1 MTQQIIAIR
10 KQIEDERTGA
20 MSDYHIATRYYVDEA
35 ANYAEVGF
43 STYVSE
49 EAYKAGREPVSGS
62 GVVLKMSDMP
72 PRGGD
77 VKDWFYQAAA
87 AVAEGEENGSVL
99 VGAEFVYAPEADAV
113 EADTATE

>member
-20 MSDYHIATRYYVDEA
+20 MSDYHVATRYYVDEA

-49 EAYKAGREPVSGS
+49 ATFKADLEPVSGS
-62 GVVLKMSDMP
+62 SITLKMSALP
-72 PRGGD
+72 PRGAD
-77 VKDWFYQAAA
+77 VKNWLYQAAVA
-87 AVAEGEENGSVL
+87 PVAEGVENGSVL
-99 VGAEFVYAPEADAV
+99 AGGELVYEV
-113 EADTATE
+113 VDTEE

>member
-20 MSDYHIATRYYVDEA
+20 MSEYHVATRYYVDEA

-49 EAYKAGREPVSGS
+49 AAYKAGREPVSGS
-62 GVVLKMSDMP
+62 AIVLKMSDMP

-87 AVAEGEENGSVL
+87 AVAEGVENGSVL
-99 VGAEFVYAPEADAV
+99 AGGELVYEVVDAEE
-113 EADTATE
+113 

>member
-1 MTQQIIAIR
+1 MAQEIIAIR

-49 EAYKAGREPVSGS
+49 ATYKSGREPVSGS
-62 GVVLKMSDMP
+62 GVVLKMSDLP

-77 VKDWFYQAAA
+77 IKDWFYQAAILEP
-87 AVAEGEENGSVL
+87 AEGVENGSVL
-99 VGAEFVYAPEADAV
+99 AGGELVYDIENAV
-113 EADTATE
+113 E

>member
-1 MTQQIIAIR
+1 MSQIIAL
-10 KQIEDERTGA
+10 KKAIEDERTGA

-49 EAYKAGREPVSGS
+49 AAYKAGREPVSGS
-62 GVVLKMSDMP
+62 GIVLKMSDMP
-72 PRGGD
+72 PRGED
-77 VKDWFYQAAA
+77 VKNWFYQAAA

-99 VGAEFVYAPEADAV
+99 TGAEFVYAHDADAI

>member
-20 MSDYHIATRYYVDEA
+20 VSDYHVATRYYVDES
-35 ANYAEVGF
+35 ANYVEVGF

-49 EAYKAGREPVSGS
+49 ASYKAGRDPVSGS
-62 GVVLKMSDMP
+62 GIVLKMSEMP

-77 VKDWFYQAAA
+77 VKDWFYQAAILEP
-87 AVAEGEENGSVL
+87 AEGVEKGSVL
-99 VGAEFVYAPEADAV
+99 AGGELVYEIGTIV
-113 EADTATE
+113 E

>member
-20 MSDYHIATRYYVDEA
+20 MSDYHVATRYYVDEA
-35 ANYAEVGF
+35 ANYVEVGF

-49 EAYKAGREPVSGS
+49 ATFKAGLEPVSSS
-62 GVVLKMSDMP
+62 GIVLKMSDMP

-77 VKDWFYQAAA
+77 VKDWLYQAAILEP
-87 AVAEGEENGSVL
+87 VEGVENGSVL
-99 VGAEFVYAPEADAV
+99 AGGELVYEV
-113 EADTATE
+113 VDTEE

>member
-1 MTQQIIAIR
+1 MTKQIIAIR

-49 EAYKAGREPVSGS
+49 AAYKAGCESVSSS
-62 GVVLKMSDMP
+62 GIVLKISDLP

-77 VKDWFYQAAA
+77 VKDWFYQAAILEP
-87 AVAEGEENGSVL
+87 AEGLGNGSVL
-99 VGAEFVYAPEADAV
+99 AGGELVYEIENVV
-113 EADTATE
+113 E